1 MLYACV
7 QRFDVMFLEKKI
19 VGTKQGLI
27 SQLLTFMS
35 CHDISFFAVNEQ
47 IAEKHPV
54 LTC

>member
-1 MLYACV
+1 MCPKI
-7 QRFDVMFLEKKI
+7 RCDVFGKKI

-35 CHDISFFAVNEQ
+35 CHDISFFTVNEQ